1 VTIPAIMPG
10 QDARVEVP
18 VYFGQKPEQIDEDGF
33 KVVGTYMDRSQRR
46 QYDVIAEWDSSPT

>member
-1 VTIPAIMPG
+1 MPG